1 MLSKRE
7 QLNDAGQVPFH
18 SLAIF
23 GHVDNA
29 VSFPSQQTL
38 IRALEADMAGSELDV
53 STELSLLASAQVAGG
68 EALDYPVS
76 GNGHHGETNV
86 FTRYQQDEIKTGH
99 HVMIQLEAP
108 KHQIG
113 CFLQDIAAG
122 ITPQVVEG
130 SAIDGACASGPALLE
145 TVQQEPF

>member
-1 MLSKRE
+1 MLRGRACQAYCLAKKHSPRF
-7 QLNDAGQVPFH
+7 DALYWHNSEIVYKG
-18 SLAIF
+18 
-23 GHVDNA
+23 
-29 VSFPSQQTL
+29 L
-38 IRALEADMAGSELDV
+38 IRHAGKVDLI
-53 STELSLLASAQVAGG
+53 
-68 EALDYPVS
+68 Y
-76 GNGHHGETNV
+76 
-86 FTRYQQDEIKTGH
+86 

>member
-1 MLSKRE
+1 
-7 QLNDAGQVPFH
+7 
-18 SLAIF
+18 
-23 GHVDNA
+23 
-29 VSFPSQQTL
+29 
-38 IRALEADMAGSELDV
+38 
-53 STELSLLASAQVAGG
+53 
-68 EALDYPVS
+68 
-76 GNGHHGETNV
+76 
-86 FTRYQQDEIKTGH
+86 
-99 HVMIQLEAP
+99 MIQLEAP